1 MNKTAIKNFAI
12 WARNKLIAEITYKA
26 GLYGITENGI
36 AEELPASTDNLK
48 VYDIGM
54 KEPAKVQG
62 DDIFKRESLVT
73 AIKTKAEKLP
83 YKEAF
88 QYIIEE
94 AAYTWF
100 NRLIA
105 IRFMEVND
113 YLPSGVRVL
122 SSESAGKKEP
132 DMVTTPFETDID
144 FTDADKIEMQN
155 LQDDELFRFL
165 FIKECHK
172 LNDYLP
178 ELFDRVDNY
187 MELLLNISF
196 RDEDGVVY
204 HLVNDIPE
212 KDFDIETEDEN
223 GNIQGQVQIIGW
235 LYQYYN
241 IEPKAKVF
249 NRPSKEK
256 IKSEEIPAATQLF
269 TPDWIVRYM
278 VENSLGKIY
287 VDVRKHEGINADG
300 RGTDEIGFEE
310 SENIRINTEKRIA
323 EEMGWKYY
331 IPEAVQTP
339 DIRKALDEK
348 YIENPNLK
356 IESIKFFDPC
366 MGSSHIL
373 VSAFDIFMQ
382 IYKSQG
388 YTPRDAAVKIVQKNL
403 YGADI
408 DKRAY
413 QLAYFALMMKA
424 RRYDRRFLTRGIK
437 PNIVHFQNL
446 DSVQNAV
453 VDGALKELADS
464 FKNCDTY
471 GSLIEM
477 KEIDGL
483 DEALDGFTGVIDMGF
498 EQTERMMRIYRLFT
512 QKYDVVCTNPPYMAV
527 SGANNTLVDFVKKN
541 YPDSKSDLFAVFIEK
556 CGKFAKQSG
565 FYAMITQHAFM
576 FLSSYEKLREKLLA
590 KTTVNMAHLG
600 ARAFDEIGGEVVQTT
615 AFVHFNT
622 HIKNYKGTYARLVD
636 VNGEA
641 EKEKL
646 FLSGEKR
653 YTVNQEN
660 FSKIP
665 GSPMAYWVSEN
676 FVRAFENKTIGEY
689 GEVITGM
696 TIGDNNKYL
705 RLWFEVPNTSINLN
719 KTFMSQIDIEKNKW
733 IPYSKGGT
741 RRNWYG
747 NYEYV
752 VNWSQKNNFN
762 RSKTT
767 FQHLY
772 LREAITWP
780 FITSGD
786 FSARLLVSGFL
797 WDVAGSPC
805 FFNDKGMEYYVLGF
819 MASKICNL
827 ILHITNPTINVQAID
842 VARLPLALTGD
853 KNKINHLVEENIE
866 ISKADWD
873 SFETSWDFK
882 RHPLLDYMAEDERE
896 IPVVR
901 CGINGEYSDTAVVV
915 YLSVENAFLNWQRA
929 CDERFNTLKK
939 NEEELNRIF
948 IDIYGL
954 QDELTPEVEDKDV
967 TVRKAD
973 LQREI
978 KSLISYAVGCMF
990 GRYSLDRE
998 GLVFA
1003 GGNFDD
1009 VYWKY
1014 QGQAAL
1020 DKNGNAIGGGYAGMS
1035 EAEYHYPKF
1044 RDSEE
1049 YETATDLSF
1058 EPDVDNCI
1066 PITDTDYFDDDIV
1079 GRFITFVKT
1088 VYGEDTLEE
1097 NLDFIANALGTKG
1110 NTSRQKIRSYFLG
1123 DFIKDHN
1130 KIYQKRPIYW
1140 LFDSGR
1146 QNGFKALVYMHRWN
1160 ADTIG
1165 NVRVSY
1171 LHKLQRIYEKE
1182 IDRIQDIIDNESGK
1196 AKSSAEKQKDKLTK
1210 QLKETRDYD
1219 AKIAHL
1225 ALSRIDIDLDDGV
1238 KVNYE
1243 KVQTGQDGK
1252 KIEILAK
1259 I

>member
-1 MNKTAIKNFAI
+1 MNKPAVKNFAV
-12 WARNKLIAEITYKA
+12 WARTKLIEEITYKA
-26 GLYGITENGI
+26 GLIGITEKGI
-36 AEELPASTDNLK
+36 AEELPASTDTLK
-48 VYDIGM
+48 FYDIGTFD
-54 KEPAKVQG
+54 PVKVEGAAIKQ
-62 DDIFKRESLVT
+62 RESLVA
-73 AIKTKAEKLP
+73 AIKDKASELK
-83 YKEAF
+83 YAEAF
-88 QYIIEE
+88 EYVVEE
-94 AAYTWF
+94 TAYTWF

-122 SSESAGKKEP
+122 SSDMPGKNEP
-132 DMVTTPFETDID
+132 DMVTSPFETDMSFND
-144 FTDADKIEMQN
+144 SEKELMSN
-155 LQDDELFRFL
+155 LKDDELFRFL
-165 FIKECHK
+165 FIKQCRTLGEI
-172 LNDYLP
+172 LP
-178 ELFDRVDNY
+178 ELFDKTEGY
-187 MELLLNISF
+187 KELLLTISF
-196 RDEDGVVY
+196 TDTDSVVY
-204 HLVNDIPE
+204 HLVHDIPE
-212 KDFDIETEDEN
+212 NDFNISKIDEET
-223 GNIQGQVQIIGW
+223 GKTVGQVEIIGW

-241 IEPKAKVF
+241 SEPKDKVF
-249 NRPSKEK
+249 AALKKNVKITKEN
-256 IKSEEIPAATQLF
+256 IPAATQLF

-278 VENSLGKIY
+278 VQNSLG
-287 VDVRKHEGINADG
+287 RLWADG
-300 RGTDEIGFEE
+300 HSDFDK
-310 SENIRINTEKRIA
+310 SE
-323 EEMGWKYY
+323 WKYY
-331 IPEAVQTP
+331 
-339 DIRKALDEK
+339 LDEAEQEADVK
-348 YIENPNLK
+348 AQLDEIRADFQNISPE
-356 IESIKFFDPC
+356 EIKFLDPC
-366 MGSSHIL
+366 MGSGHIL
-373 VSAFDIFMQ
+373 IYAFDIFMQ
-382 IYKSQG
+382 IYRSQG
-388 YTPRDAAVKIVQKNL
+388 YTARDAAVKIITKNL

-413 QLAYFALMMKA
+413 QLSYFALMMKA
-424 RRYDRRFLTRGIK
+424 RQYDRNFFTRYDTPVM
-437 PNIVHFQNL
+437 PNVVHFQEL
-446 DSVQNAV
+446 SSVQTAN
-453 VDGALKELADS
+453 VDGAMKELADC

-471 GSLIEM
+471 GSLTEM
-477 KEIDGL
+477 KEIKGL
-483 DEALDGFTGVIDMGF
+483 DEALDDFGGVIGM
-498 EQTERMMRIYRLFT
+498 EWNKVERMMRIYRILT

-600 ARAFDEIGGEVVQTT
+600 ARAFDEIGGEVVQTA
-615 AFVHFNT
+615 AFVNYNS
-622 HIKNYKGTYARLVD
+622 HIKSYKGTYARLVD
-636 VNGEA
+636 VIGEA

-653 YTVNQEN
+653 YSSVQEN
-660 FSKIP
+660 YSKIP
-665 GSPMAYWVSEN
+665 GSPVAYWVSEN

-767 FQHLY
+767 LQHLY

-866 ISKADWD
+866 ISNADWD

-882 RHPLLDYMAEDERE
+882 RHPLLNYGVSIYSGLGDGKNPPSSSFDVEKTDSYFKIRE
-896 IPVVR
+896 H
-901 CGINGEYSDTAVVV
+901 
-915 YLSVENAFLNWQRA
+915 NAPDAYTIASAFDIWKDA
-929 CDERFNTLKK
+929 CDDRFNTLKE

-990 GRYSLDRE
+990 GRYSLDVD
-998 GLVFA
+998 GLAYA
-1003 GGNFDD
+1003 GGEWDD
-1009 VYWKY
+1009 TKY
-1014 QGQAAL
+1014 KTFIP
-1020 DKNGNAIGGGYAGMS
+1020 DK
-1035 EAEYHYPKF
+1035 
-1044 RDSEE
+1044 
-1049 YETATDLSF
+1049 
-1058 EPDVDNCI
+1058 DNCI
-1066 PITDTDYFDDDIV
+1066 PITDEEYFSDDIV
-1079 GRFITFVKT
+1079 RRFTEFVKV
-1088 VYGEDTLEE
+1088 VYGEETLEE
-1097 NLDFIANALGTKG
+1097 NLDFIAEVLGTKG
-1110 NTSRQKIRSYFLG
+1110 NTSRQKIRNYFLN

-1140 LFDSGR
+1140 LFDSGK

-1165 NVRVSY
+1165 NVRVEY
-1171 LHKLQRIYEKE
+1171 LHKLQRVYESE
-1182 IDRIQDIIDNESGK
+1182 ISRMQETIDNDTNSREI
-1196 AKSSAEKQKDKLTK
+1196 ALAEKRKDKLTK
-1210 QLKETRDYD
+1210 QLKEAREYD
-1219 AKIAHL
+1219 TNLSHL

-1243 KVQTGQDGK
+1243 KVQTGQDGEK
-1252 KIEILAK
+1252 LRILAELK
-1259 I
+1259 

>member
-1 MNKTAIKNFAI
+1 MNKTAIKNFAV

-48 VYDIGM
+48 MYDIGM

-62 DDIFKRESLVT
+62 DDIFKRENLVT

-88 QYIIEE
+88 QYIMEE

-144 FTDADKIEMQN
+144 FTDSDKTEMQN

-172 LNDYLP
+172 LYDYLP

-187 MELLLNISF
+187 KELLLNISF

-705 RLWFEVPNTSINLN
+705 
-719 KTFMSQIDIEKNKW
+719 
-733 IPYSKGGT
+733 
-741 RRNWYG
+741 
-747 NYEYV
+747 
-752 VNWSQKNNFN
+752 
-762 RSKTT
+762 
-767 FQHLY
+767 
-772 LREAITWP
+772 
-780 FITSGD
+780 
-786 FSARLLVSGFL
+786 
-797 WDVAGSPC
+797 
-805 FFNDKGMEYYVLGF
+805 
-819 MASKICNL
+819 
-827 ILHITNPTINVQAID
+827 
-842 VARLPLALTGD
+842 
-853 KNKINHLVEENIE
+853 
-866 ISKADWD
+866 
-873 SFETSWDFK
+873 
-882 RHPLLDYMAEDERE
+882 
-896 IPVVR
+896 
-901 CGINGEYSDTAVVV
+901 
-915 YLSVENAFLNWQRA
+915 
-929 CDERFNTLKK
+929 
-939 NEEELNRIF
+939 
-948 IDIYGL
+948 
-954 QDELTPEVEDKDV
+954 
-967 TVRKAD
+967 
-973 LQREI
+973 
-978 KSLISYAVGCMF
+978 
-990 GRYSLDRE
+990 
-998 GLVFA
+998 
-1003 GGNFDD
+1003 
-1009 VYWKY
+1009 
-1014 QGQAAL
+1014 
-1020 DKNGNAIGGGYAGMS
+1020 
-1035 EAEYHYPKF
+1035 
-1044 RDSEE
+1044 
-1049 YETATDLSF
+1049 
-1058 EPDVDNCI
+1058 
-1066 PITDTDYFDDDIV
+1066 
-1079 GRFITFVKT
+1079 
-1088 VYGEDTLEE
+1088 
-1097 NLDFIANALGTKG
+1097 
-1110 NTSRQKIRSYFLG
+1110 
-1123 DFIKDHN
+1123 
-1130 KIYQKRPIYW
+1130 
-1140 LFDSGR
+1140 
-1146 QNGFKALVYMHRWN
+1146 
-1160 ADTIG
+1160 
-1165 NVRVSY
+1165 
-1171 LHKLQRIYEKE
+1171 
-1182 IDRIQDIIDNESGK
+1182 
-1196 AKSSAEKQKDKLTK
+1196 
-1210 QLKETRDYD
+1210 
-1219 AKIAHL
+1219 
-1225 ALSRIDIDLDDGV
+1225 
-1238 KVNYE
+1238 
-1243 KVQTGQDGK
+1243 
-1252 KIEILAK
+1252 
-1259 I
+1259 